1 MGCSLEVPS
10 ELLWREPGLSVG
22 WFPVSG
28 PHSQSGWGSACAP
41 DTGVSC
47 YELSPLHPVRKAGTV
62 PAHQREI
69 RGPLGTIQLEN
80 QGQIRA
86 ASPVLLHQAGEI
98 QGGPVSPKV
107 SPHARI
113 ATASPTAHAGTR
125 ARAHSHEP
133 PRPAH
138 SQSADSGGGKAK
150 RPEPAW
156 VLSEALS
163 PSALWA
169 QPHSGQSG
177 FRTGVPARRPV
188 DASAARAAPASPWRG
203 GHGREQALPALPPP
217 WAPPVRDG
225 PATVRFLP
233 VLVQP

>member
-1 MGCSLEVPS
+1 M
-10 ELLWREPGLSVG
+10 G

-28 PHSQSGWGSACAP
+28 PHSQSGCGSACAP

-47 YELSPLHPVRKAGTV
+47 YELSPLHPVRKAGTA

-69 RGPLGTIQLEN
+69 RGPLGTIRLEN

-177 FRTGVPARRPV
+177 FRTGVPARRLV
-188 DASAARAAPASPWRG
+188 DASAVGAAPASPWRG
-203 GHGREQALPALPPP
+203 GHGREQALPTLPPP